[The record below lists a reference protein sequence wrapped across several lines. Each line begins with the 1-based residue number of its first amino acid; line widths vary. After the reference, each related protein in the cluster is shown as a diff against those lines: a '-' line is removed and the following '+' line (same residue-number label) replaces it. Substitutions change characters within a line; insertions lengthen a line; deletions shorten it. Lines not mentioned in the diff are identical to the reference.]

1 MEGERKVKSW
11 VERRKSSRKYLLLF
25 VTSTSLLL
33 FIDLSTPLRQPRTS
47 SNTKRACSGVHY
59 APSKNMSLVDVSPKK
74 ERNVTIQD
82 SVLEKRSSKILL
94 NASEN
99 FWTGITHAVQMVCL
113 SLCMRRSVMVY
124 EDLTMLC
131 DLSDHFLTSR
141 NFVWHRIRLRN
152 ITSSGQ
158 TWQDGWKNPNILRR
172 IPMANLTLS

>member
-1 MEGERKVKSW
+1 M
-11 VERRKSSRKYLLLF
+11 
-25 VTSTSLLL
+25 TSTSLLL

-74 ERNVTIQD
+74 EMSQSRIRCWKRDQ
-82 SVLEKRSSKILL
+82 EKSFLMHRRIFGQESPMQ
-94 NASEN
+94 
-99 FWTGITHAVQMVCL
+99 FRWVCL

-131 DLSDHFLTSR
+131 NLSDHFLTSR
-141 NFVWHRIRLRN
+141 NFVWHRIRPRN